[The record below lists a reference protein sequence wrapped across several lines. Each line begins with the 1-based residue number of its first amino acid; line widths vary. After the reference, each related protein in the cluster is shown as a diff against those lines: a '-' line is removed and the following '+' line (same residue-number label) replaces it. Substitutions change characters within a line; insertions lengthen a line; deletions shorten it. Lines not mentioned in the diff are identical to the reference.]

1 VIEPI
6 LGRRSLRAFDRE
18 PPGEGEMW
26 TLFEAAS
33 LAPSSGNAQ
42 PWRFVIARRGS
53 AACSALG
60 DTLRPSNRWAL
71 AAPMLVTTAVRS
83 MHEHPTKPPKENRL
97 ALLELGLAIGNVLIQ
112 AAALGLIAHPVG
124 GFDRDAA
131 REAMGIPS
139 EWQLGVLLAI
149 GRPGD
154 PERLEP
160 DVRARDPRPRE
171 RLGVSEMVFE
181 RHWGRPAYDSSK
193 P

>member
-1 VIEPI
+1 M
-6 LGRRSLRAFDRE
+6 AC
-18 PPGEGEMW
+18 
-26 TLFEAAS
+26 TLDGA
-33 LAPSSGNAQ
+33 G
-42 PWRFVIARRGS
+42 
-53 AACSALG
+53 
-60 DTLRPSNRWAL
+60 
-71 AAPMLVTTAVRS
+71 
-83 MHEHPTKPPKENRL
+83 
-97 ALLELGLAIGNVLIQ
+97 ELGLAIGNVLIQ

-139 EWQLGVLLAI
+139 EWQWGVLLAI

-160 DVRARDPRPRE
+160 DVRARDLRPRE

-181 RHWGRPAYDSSK
+181 RQWGRPAFDSSK